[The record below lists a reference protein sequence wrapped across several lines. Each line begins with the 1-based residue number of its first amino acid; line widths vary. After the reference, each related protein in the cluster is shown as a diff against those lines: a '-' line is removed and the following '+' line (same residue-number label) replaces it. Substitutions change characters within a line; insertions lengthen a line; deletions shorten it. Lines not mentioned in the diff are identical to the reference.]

1 MGKIFAVTS
10 GKGGVGKSTFSVGLG
25 LTFAGRGKTVL
36 LVDMDEG
43 LRCLDLMLGIDSR
56 VVFDLSDILGGR
68 EMLDAV
74 YKYDGAEGLYLVP
87 APAKTGLIDAF
98 ALTQFINEAKEKYDI
113 VIFDFPAGI
122 DMTYYSVLP
131 EDTLFLTVAVP
142 DPISIRDAAAMSAE
156 IRKISREARLIIN
169 RYLLKGKN
177 KSGIRNIDDIIDSS
191 SLRLLGIVPESDM
204 MRQFALKHKL
214 KKKSRAARAY
224 MRIAAR
230 LEGEN
235 CPLVKCK
242 KI

>member
-25 LTFAGRGKTVL
+25 LAFANKGKNVL

-43 LRCLDLMLGIDSR
+43 LRCLDLMLGLDSKI
-56 VVFDLSDILGGR
+56 VFDLSDILGGR

-74 YKYDGAEGLYLVP
+74 YKYDGAEGIFLVP

-98 ALTQFINEAKEKYDI
+98 SLSQFVAQAKERFDI
-113 VIFDFPAGI
+113 IIFDFPAGI
-122 DMTYYSVLP
+122 DMTFYGVLP

-142 DPISIRDAAAMSAE
+142 DPVSIRDAAAISAE
-156 IRKISREARLIIN
+156 LKRIFREARLVIN
-169 RYLLKGKN
+169 RYQLKGKN
-177 KSGIRNIDDIIDSS
+177 KSSIRNIDDIIDSS

-204 MRQFALKHKL
+204 MRQFSLKHKL
-214 KKKSRAARAY
+214 KNRSRAAKAY

-230 LEGEN
+230 LEGED